1 LLYFS
6 DPSSLEHDPRESMPG
21 HPESPPRLAAIERR
35 LEEEGWLGWERRAAP
50 AAGAAELELVHT
62 ARHVAAIRELSE
74 AGGGAIDVETY
85 DGPNSYRAAAHA
97 AGGAAAMV
105 RALLAGEA
113 KAGFSALRP
122 PGHHAE
128 PEVAMGFCLFNS
140 IAMAAAMVRA
150 LLAGEA
156 KAGFSALRPPGHHAE
171 PEVAMGFCLFNSIA
185 VAAATAVEELGAAK
199 VLILDWD
206 VHHGNGTEA
215 MFRDR
220 DDVLLITI
228 QQELIWPGTGLAENV
243 GEGRGEGFTINLPV
257 PEGSGGDVFLSL
269 IDRVVAPVAGE
280 FAPDLILVSAG
291 YDAHVE
297 DPLAGLALTTEDFGQ
312 MAVEVRELAARLGAP
327 VGAVLEGGY
336 APNALADSVAATMR
350 GLGGAGEPGTAPET
364 AVAAEAAGRVA
375 RFWPAAGGS

>member
-6 DPSSLEHDPRESMPG
+6 DPSSLEHDPREAMPG
-21 HPESPPRLAAIERR
+21 HPESPPRLVAIERR
-35 LEEEGWLGWERRAAP
+35 LEAEGWLGWERRPAP
-50 AAGAAELELVHT
+50 AAKTPELELVHT
-62 ARHVAAIRELSE
+62 KRHVAAIRELSE
-74 AGGGAIDVETY
+74 AGGGSIDLETY

-97 AGGAAAMV
+97 AGGAAAMA

-140 IAMAAAMVRA
+140 V
-150 LLAGEA
+150 
-156 KAGFSALRPPGHHAE
+156 
-171 PEVAMGFCLFNSIA
+171 A
-185 VAAATAVEELGAAK
+185 VAAATSVEELGASR

-215 MFRDR
+215 IFRDR

-228 QQELIWPGTGLAENV
+228 QQERIWPGTGLAEDV
-243 GEGRGEGFTINLPV
+243 GTGRGEGFTINLPV
-257 PEGSGGDVFLSL
+257 PEGSGRDVFLSL
-269 IDRVVAPVAGE
+269 LDRVVAPVAGE
-280 FAPDLILVSAG
+280 FGPDLVLVSAG
-291 YDAHVE
+291 YDAHLE
-297 DPLAGLALTTEDFGQ
+297 DPLAGLSLTGEDFGQ
-312 MAVEVRELAARLGAP
+312 MAVEVRELGARLGAP

-350 GLGGAGEPGTAPET
+350 GLGGDGDPASAPES
-364 AVAAEAAGRVA
+364 AVAAEAAARVA